1 MAQLCMDKFRKQKY
15 EIATRRSCK
24 LNVSLPQPPRSQLD
38 EVYRGLEAGMVGV
51 ADRRE
56 SYDLIIG
63 GMRHSYQNNF
73 RLSSDF
79 VMNYHNVVRDHR
91 LAELSSPQFI
101 SINHYYALIVDK
113 N

>member
-38 EVYRGLEAGMVGV
+38 EVYPAWRLEWLG